1 MDGIC
6 WVEAPVES
14 AEDEVGEEGEAA
26 GVLDAV
32 EVEAELPV
40 EAEDT
45 DEELG
50 VELEFEDAEE
60 REA

>member
-14 AEDEVGEEGEAA
+14 AEEEEAE

-40 EAEDT
+40 EAEDAN
-45 DEELG
+45 EEPG
-50 VELEFEDAEE
+50 VELELEDAGEG
-60 REA
+60 EA

>member
-6 WVEAPVES
+6 WVEVLVES
-14 AEDEVGEEGEAA
+14 AEDEVEGEEEAA

-40 EAEDT
+40 GAEDT

-50 VELEFEDAEE
+50 VELELEDAGEG
-60 REA
+60 EA

>member
-14 AEDEVGEEGEAA
+14 AEEEEAE

-40 EAEDT
+40 EVEDAN
-45 DEELG
+45 EEPG
-50 VELEFEDAEE
+50 VELELEDAGGEE
-60 REA
+60 A

>member
-14 AEDEVGEEGEAA
+14 AEGEAEGEEEAA

-32 EVEAELPV
+32 EVEAEFPV
-40 EAEDT
+40 GVEDA

-50 VELEFEDAEE
+50 VELELEE
-60 REA
+60 AGEGEA